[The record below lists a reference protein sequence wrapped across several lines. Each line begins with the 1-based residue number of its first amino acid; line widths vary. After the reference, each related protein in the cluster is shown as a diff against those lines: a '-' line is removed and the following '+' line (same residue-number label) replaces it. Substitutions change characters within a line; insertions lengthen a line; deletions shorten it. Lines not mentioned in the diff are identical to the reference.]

1 MKPTDNGVI
10 RPIDTLGAGTILDD
24 TTTVPADQAA
34 AAAYINRHCDDADTI
49 RAMLGIGHTA

>member
-1 MKPTDNGVI
+1 MLTEPGIT

-24 TTTVPADQAA
+24 TTSVPADQAA

-49 RAMLGIGHTA
+49 RAMLGIGGER